1 MEKTLTEMAAEITTA
16 QAAHSSMT
24 VEEMEAFLKKSFEAL
39 QEIKSLEENV
49 SEAAPEQTEPIMS
62 PKKSILKNKII
73 CLECGKEYKILTNRH
88 LEEHGINAKEYKKKY
103 GFKPRQ
109 PLAAKSLSAARREIA
124 QKHKLGEKLQ
134 AKRKAALETK
144 KKKETKKPKPQKT
157 VLRKASGQFAKKE
170 A

>member
-24 VEEMEAFLKKSFEAL
+24 VEEMETFLKKSFEAL

-49 SEAAPEQTEPIMS
+49 SEAAPEPAEPIMS
-62 PKKSILKNKII
+62 PKRSILKNKVI

-88 LEEHGINAKEYKKKY
+88 LEEHGINTKEYKKKY

-109 PLAAKSLSAARREIA
+109 PLAAKSISAARREVA

-144 KKKETKKPKPQKT
+144 KKKETKKPKPQKA
-157 VLRKASGQFAKKE
+157 VPRKASVKKAKKE

>member
-49 SEAAPEQTEPIMS
+49 SEAAPEPAEPIMS

-88 LEEHGINAKEYKKKY
+88 LEEHGINTKEYKKKY

-109 PLAAKSLSAARREIA
+109 PLAAKSISAARREVA

-134 AKRKAALETK
+134 AKRKTALETK
-144 KKKETKKPKPQKT
+144 KKKETKKPKPQKA
-157 VLRKASGQFAKKE
+157 VPRKASVKKAKKE